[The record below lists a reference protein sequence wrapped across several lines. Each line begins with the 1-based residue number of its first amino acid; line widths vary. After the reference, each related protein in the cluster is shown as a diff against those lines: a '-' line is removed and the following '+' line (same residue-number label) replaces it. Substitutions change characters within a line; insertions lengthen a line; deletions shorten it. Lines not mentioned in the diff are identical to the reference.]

1 MADMP
6 DLHPDIMTNRLL
18 YRLFAIS
25 LFILPL
31 PRTFGTPFHTY
42 YPDTA
47 NKSFG
52 LFDKHDLLEISLNFD
67 LTTYLRKKPKKEY
80 LKGKITFNPGRE
92 DSLTRNIRLRTR
104 GIFRND
110 WCVYAPIE
118 LNFKGANFGYSDL
131 DGINKIKLVPQCTAG
146 SESEKNV
153 LIEYLIYRMF
163 NVMTDTS
170 FKVRLLRVNY
180 SDSENKKKPYTQFG
194 FFIEPLKMLEARTNS
209 VEIVSRALNQK
220 SIYPRMMDRI
230 AIFNYMI
237 GNYDW
242 AVPNQH
248 NIKVIKPLIV
258 DPFNLAAAVPYDFD
272 FTGLVNASYAIP
284 EDKITGTTSIRERIF
299 LGVCRDREVYRK
311 DLEEF
316 LEAKDEFY
324 SLINNFAYLNAKQKK
339 DMIMYLDE
347 FFSKCTGK
355 QSILEIFLLNCK
367 NF

>member
-1 MADMP
+1 
-6 DLHPDIMTNRLL
+6 MTNRIL
-18 YRLFAIS
+18 YRFFVIS
-25 LFILPL
+25 LIILPL
-31 PRTFGTPFHTY
+31 PQTNGSLFHISI
-42 YPDTA
+42 PDTA
-47 NKSFG
+47 NQSFG
-52 LFDKHDLLEISLNFD
+52 LFDRHDLLEITLNFD
-67 LTTYLRKKPKKEY
+67 LTTYLRTKPKKEY
-80 LKGKITFNPGRE
+80 LKGKITFNPGKT
-92 DSLTRNIRLRTR
+92 DSVTRNIRIRTR

-110 WCVYAPIE
+110 WCFYAPIE
-118 LNFKGANFGYSDL
+118 LNFKGAGFGYSDL
-131 DGINKIKLVPQCTAG
+131 DRINKIKLVPQCTAG
-146 SESEKNV
+146 NESEKYV

-170 FKVRLLRVNY
+170 FKVRLLQVNY
-180 SDSENKKKPYTQFG
+180 TDSENKKKPYTQFG
-194 FFIEPLKMLEARTNS
+194 FLIEPLKMLEARTNS

-258 DPFNLAAAVPYDFD
+258 DPLNLAAAVPYDFD
-272 FTGLVNASYAIP
+272 FTGLVNAAYAIP

-316 LEAKDEFY
+316 LRAKEEFY
-324 SLINNFAYLNAKQKK
+324 TLINNFAYLNAKQKK
-339 DMIMYLDE
+339 DMILYLDE
-347 FFSKCTGK
+347 FFNKCTGK
-355 QSILEIFLLNCK
+355 QGIIEVFLDKCK